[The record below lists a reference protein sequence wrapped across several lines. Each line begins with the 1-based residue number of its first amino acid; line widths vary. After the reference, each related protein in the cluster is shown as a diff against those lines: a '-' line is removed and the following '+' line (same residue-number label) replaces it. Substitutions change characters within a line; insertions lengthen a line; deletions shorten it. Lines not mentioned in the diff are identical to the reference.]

1 MFTAPIS
8 PAKPSASSK
17 KKKDTSRSKKNQAE
31 HDREV
36 RRVANEYLKKG
47 YKFWLT
53 FKTGNN
59 LTQLK
64 G

>member
-1 MFTAPIS
+1 MNRT
-8 PAKPSASSK
+8 K
-17 KKKDTSRSKKNQAE
+17 KGQAE

-59 LTQLK
+59 LTHSK
-64 G
+64 GTVLRHHRGMPPTFLYQR